1 MNPQC
6 ACDIVQCR
14 LQIKSDFLLLFFE
27 LLPKIYQNYQIET
40 LRGKWLKKKKNTT
53 EQQNQ
58 EIISWLVVGGRMAVI
73 NVRKWGEIATNRVF
87 QTITY
92 F

>member
-1 MNPQC
+1 M
-6 ACDIVQCR
+6 V
-14 LQIKSDFLLLFFE
+14 
-27 LLPKIYQNYQIET
+27 
-40 LRGKWLKKKKNTT
+40 KKEKKTT